1 MSKGGFKA
9 STPTAP
15 LQTALNNMTVSQTLL
30 QYMRLEGVEF
40 LFGVPGGAVIFITDE
55 LKKQNGYFNFIV
67 CRQETGAAYMAD
79 GYHRVTDKLGVVLTT
94 AGPSAINAL
103 TGAINADTG
112 GSAVMVLTGEVPEKY
127 FGQAYLQEGADAQLD
142 VVAVYRNAL
151 PYSALIASPD
161 SFQTLLEEALRVA
174 LSIPR
179 RTTHLSIPS
188 DVAGMCVNHVPD
200 AATAPPIAFPTS
212 PAAYRTTPAGCDRA
226 AMAAATGALTEAR
239 KPLLFLGNGA
249 RRALQDAERLRRL
262 TAFVERFELPVM
274 TTPDGKGIFPES
286 HRLSLRNYGMTPCAW
301 PQRYMLGEDDPD
313 HFDALM
319 VIGSGLG
326 ELATSPAA
334 TRHYDKAL
342 VPKGD
347 FIQIDLDQAVIGR
360 SFPLTQGVVAE
371 AGAAIDAMVDVGMAS
386 EPGDAA
392 LSRGALIQSIKN
404 AVSPFEFPEQRAG
417 DARPLHPAAAMRVV
431 NELVADGHIFIDA
444 GNCVGWSLNNLVI
457 DPPNRFHIAL
467 GMGPMG
473 FAVCAV
479 VGGKIGAP
487 DKDCVA
493 IVGDG
498 AFMMQGS
505 EVSTAAQNKVGAV
518 WIVLYDNDLSM
529 VSQGMG
535 ALFPP
540 AASWDDYY
548 KLGEPDLV
556 KYAEGLGADAVAVKP
571 DQGPDAMRTALSKAL
586 KQAREDCKPQ
596 VLVLHIDTRP
606 MPGYGW
612 PELPRP
618 ECLGD

>member
-1 MSKGGFKA
+1 MSGSQSRSK
-9 STPTAP
+9 TPTAP
-15 LQTALNNMTVSQTLL
+15 LLTPLNNMTVAQLL
-30 QYMRLEGVEF
+30 LEYMRVEGVDTV
-40 LFGVPGGAVIFITDE
+40 FGIPGGAVIYITDE
-55 LKKQNGYFNFIV
+55 LKKQRDYFNFMI

-151 PYSALIASPD
+151 KYSALIASPT

-174 LSIPR
+174 LSVPR
-179 RTTHLSIPS
+179 RASHLSIPS
-188 DVAGMCVNHVPD
+188 DVAGMCVNPVPAD
-200 AATAPPIAFPTS
+200 APAAPIAMPTAPR
-212 PAAYRTTPAGCDRA
+212 AYRTAPAGCDA
-226 AMAAATGALTEAR
+226 AEIAAATAALIGAR

-249 RRALQDAERLRRL
+249 RRALGDADRLERL
-262 TAFVERFELPVM
+262 TAFVERFEIPVM

-301 PQRYMLGEDDPD
+301 PQAYMRATDDPD

-326 ELATSPAA
+326 ELATSPTA
-334 TRHYDKAL
+334 TLHYDKAL
-342 VPKGD
+342 TPTEH
-347 FIQIDLDQAVIGR
+347 FIQIDLDQSVIGR
-360 SFPLTQGVVAE
+360 SFPLTQGLVAE
-371 AGAAIDAMVDVGMAS
+371 AGAAIDAMAEIGMAT
-386 EPGDAA
+386 EPGPSAPERA
-392 LSRGALIQSIKN
+392 ALIQSIKRS
-404 AVSPFEFPEQRAG
+404 VSPFEFPEARAG

-431 NELVADGHIFIDA
+431 NELVTDGHIFIDA
-444 GNCVGWSLNNLVI
+444 GNCVGWSLNNLVV

-479 VGGKIGAP
+479 VGGKVGAP

-505 EVSTAAQNKVGAV
+505 EISTAAQNRIGAV

-535 ALFPP
+535 VLFPP
-540 AASWDDYY
+540 AESWDDYY
-548 KLGEPDLV
+548 KLGAPDLV
-556 KYAEGLGADAVAVKP
+556 KYSEGLGADAVAVTS
-571 DQGPDAMRTALSKAL
+571 DQGPADMRAALAAAL
-586 KQAREDCKPQ
+586 KRAREDRKPQ
-596 VLVLHIDTRP
+596 VVVLHIDTRP

-612 PELPRP
+612 PTLPQP
-618 ECLGD
+618 ECLGG